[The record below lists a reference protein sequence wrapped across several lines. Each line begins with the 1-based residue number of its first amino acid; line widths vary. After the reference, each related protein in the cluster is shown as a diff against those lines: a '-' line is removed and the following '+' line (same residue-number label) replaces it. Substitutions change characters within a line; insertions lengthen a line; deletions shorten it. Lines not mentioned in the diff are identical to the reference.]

1 MGAEGT
7 SSVRSAAS
15 ACPAD
20 EVLAVH
26 LEQELVGEEAERVA
40 AHIDGCDACREL
52 VVVLARQRRADLET
66 KETSARDGVP
76 RPAPIELSMPSLP
89 GALAGR
95 YQLKR
100 LIGRGAMGAV
110 YEALD
115 MNLHRLV
122 ALKVLRL
129 APEKTADERVEAANR
144 LVREARAMAV
154 LSHRNVVAVYDVG
167 QHNDQVFVAM
177 QLIDGA
183 TLRLWL
189 RAQKRTPR
197 QVMRVLYDAGAG
209 LAAAHHSRLVHRDF
223 KPDNVLISRRGTA
236 RVTDFGLARRAD
248 LGPDPLSRSSTDADR
263 GSRPVI
269 VEIDAADSNDV
280 TRTGAVVGTPAY
292 MSPEQARGQ
301 VIDARADQFSF
312 CVTAWEALYGQR
324 PFAGTTW
331 SEIYAN
337 VISGNFTA
345 AESDSYVSR
354 QIQRALRRGLSAEP
368 DDRWATMGELLAE
381 FDQVLRRPGRI
392 QRVAAV
398 GGIAAAASVIAVLI
412 YNESREVMK
421 DDGPVATP
429 APVAAVAPK
438 VEPEPTP
445 APPTPTPTPAPE
457 IPKKDPPRAVVK
469 PPRPKPEQPSGATTS
484 TGTSTAVAVEPA
496 ADTRGDQL
504 REERAALVS
513 HWKQRDLLPGDLPGA
528 YGDAIREAD
537 ASLASKDYDRA
548 EAQLGKARAA
558 VDGIVI
564 DFAFVNR
571 KLTRLNDRITGLPE
585 DRRDEYAA
593 LLQSLNASV
602 KAGNYEAANRKL
614 NEIAARLGVEK

>member
-1 MGAEGT
+1 MGAEST
-7 SSVRSAAS
+7 SSVRPGGSG
-15 ACPAD
+15 CPPD

-26 LEQELVGEEAERVA
+26 LEQELVGAEAEQVG
-40 AHIDGCDACREL
+40 AHIDGCDSCREL
-52 VVVLARQRRADLET
+52 VVVLARQRRVDLDT
-66 KETSARDGVP
+66 RETSSGSGIP
-76 RPAPIELSMPSLP
+76 RTAPIELSMPSLP

-115 MNLHRLV
+115 FNLHRLV

-129 APEKTADERVEAANR
+129 APEKTASERIEAANR

-189 RAQKRTPR
+189 KAQKRAPR
-197 QVMRVLYDAGAG
+197 QVMKVLYDAGAG
-209 LAAAHHSRLVHRDF
+209 LAAAHHARLIHRDF
-223 KPDNVLISRRGTA
+223 KPDNVLISKRGTA

-248 LGPDPLSRSSTDADR
+248 LGPDPLSRSSMDADR

-269 VEIDAADSNDV
+269 VEVDTADSNDV

-337 VISGNFTA
+337 VVSANFTA

-368 DDRWATMGELLAE
+368 EQRWASMSELLAE

-392 QRVAAV
+392 QRVAMV
-398 GGIAAAASVIAVLI
+398 GGIALGASAIAVLI
-412 YNESREVMK
+412 YNESRAAMREAEKPAPPAAASAAPAETPVP
-421 DDGPVATP
+421 DPVPVADPVPTP
-429 APVAAVAPK
+429 APVTTTTTTPPTTKSTPPK
-438 VEPEPTP
+438 KDTRPRTP
-445 APPTPTPTPAPE
+445 APPAVPVVPARNE
-457 IPKKDPPRAVVK
+457 
-469 PPRPKPEQPSGATTS
+469 
-484 TGTSTAVAVEPA
+484 
-496 ADTRGDQL
+496 RGD
-504 REERAALVS
+504 EVRAARGAVIS
-513 HWKQRDLLPGDLPGA
+513 NWKQRDLLAGDLPGA
-528 YGDAIREAD
+528 YGDAMREAD
-537 ASLASKDYDRA
+537 VALASNDYDRA
-548 EAQLGKARAA
+548 EAQLDKARAA
-558 VDGIVI
+558 IDGVVI

-585 DRRDEYAA
+585 DKRDEYAA
-593 LLQSLNASV
+593 LLQSLSASV
-602 KAGNYEAANRKL
+602 KAANYEAANRKL
-614 NEIAARLGVEK
+614 NEIAARLGL